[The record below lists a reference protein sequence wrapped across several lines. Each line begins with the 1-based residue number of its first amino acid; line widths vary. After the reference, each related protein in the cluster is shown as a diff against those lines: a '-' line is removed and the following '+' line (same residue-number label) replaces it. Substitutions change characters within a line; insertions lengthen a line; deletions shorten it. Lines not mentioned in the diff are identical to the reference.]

1 MATPGSDAVVLGR
14 ITTSAARWADESPDN
29 VRESLRGMINAQ
41 AQHHGL
47 AALIVRMHPDTWRVI
62 RPWLITEDVPVVCNV
77 DHDPKS
83 ITLSTKTLPTDVACR
98 PL

>member
-1 MATPGSDAVVLGR
+1 MSIPGSDAVVLGR

-41 AQHHGL
+41 AQDRGL

-62 RPWLITEDVPVVCNV
+62 RRWLITEDIPIVCNV
-77 DHDPKS
+77 DHDSKS

>member
-1 MATPGSDAVVLGR
+1 MVIPGSDALVLGR
-14 ITTSAARWADESPDN
+14 ITTRAARWADGSPDD
-29 VRESLRGMINAQ
+29 VRQSVRGMINAQ
-41 AQHHGL
+41 AQHRGL

-62 RPWLITEDVPVVCNV
+62 GRWLITEDVPVVCNV

-83 ITLSTKTLPTDVACR
+83 ITLSTKPLPTDSACR

>member
-1 MATPGSDAVVLGR
+1 MTIPGSDAVVLGR

-41 AQHHGL
+41 AQHRGL
-47 AALIVRMHPDTWRVI
+47 AALIVRMHPDTWSVI
-62 RPWLITEDVPVVCNV
+62 GRWLITEDVSVVCNV
-77 DHDPKS
+77 DHDSKS
-83 ITLSTKTLPTDVACR
+83 ITLSTKSLPADVACR